1 MNLNITFVF
10 RPGGNLFLNRGLSA
24 ASAGG
29 VGAGGMLFNLLF
41 PLGYNFLVYK
51 QKVCFL
57 YFYNKKTLLKALF
70 SRCLRSDNLNDKRGS
85 RGVAHVAISPR
96 WSVK

>member
-1 MNLNITFVF
+1 MNMNITFLF

-41 PLGYNFLVYK
+41 PLGYN
-51 QKVCFL
+51 
-57 YFYNKKTLLKALF
+57 LF
-70 SRCLRSDNLNDKRGS
+70 SLQTKSLFFVFLQQKDTSKSIIFPLSEK
-85 RGVAHVAISPR
+85 
-96 WSVK
+96 